1 MNGPTPSRL
10 VFLSDLTRMGVG
22 EKARFLGCVDSYD
35 ARTGTLILKHAY
47 PTKPSVIARV
57 NIDHVLESVKCTDL
71 EVGAWLNIVGYV
83 RSAPETCS
91 IPATVPWANRSGA
104 LPTASTQPPP
114 NRRSQMAQKKNVAD
128 GVHVQAIMLWT
139 AGDIKLDNYEKAV
152 DARKKADAEI
162 DALGW

>member
-10 VFLSDLTRMGVG
+10 VFLSDLPRMGAG
-22 EKARFLGCVDSYD
+22 DKARFLGCVDSYD

-83 RSAPETCS
+83 RS
-91 IPATVPWANRSGA
+91 
-104 LPTASTQPPP
+104 PPP

-128 GVHVQAIMLWT
+128 GVYVQAIMLWT